1 MDMKKRPLIK
11 ALETYTKEETSRFHM
26 PGHRNGKT
34 VPSLAFLQEHLYDFD
49 VTEIDGTDH
58 LHYPE
63 ESIKASQILLA
74 KAMGSKESCYC
85 VNGSTAVNYAMIFGL
100 LKPGDEVL
108 LERSCHQSVFQA
120 LGLRGLKPRF
130 IKPQLDPEWALP
142 LPPAL
147 TDIQEAYE
155 KYPMIKAVILTSPNY
170 YGKVAP
176 LKEISHFLKMHGLY
190 LIVDEAHGAHFAF
203 SDKLPPTAM
212 AMGAHVSS
220 VSFHKTLPVLT
231 QGAVLNLSE
240 DLQESERSRI
250 RHYLRVFQTSSPSY
264 TMLVSMENARA
275 LMEEEGEALYDQLLR
290 EARLLREQLARIP
303 QVEVYGN
310 EDAFTDAAR
319 LVIRTPLP
327 GEFLM
332 GELRKKHRIQAE
344 MTLGSI
350 IVFILS
356 PFDRKEDL
364 ERLPEAIAAVR
375 TENEE
380 LWACPVSP
388 FILHYS
394 EEMELLYD
402 LEEILFLEQEEIP
415 VENAFGRISAETITP
430 YPPGIPLILPG
441 ERIGEKEVRLL
452 VELFQGD
459 GILKSASKSKMG
471 ITVLK

>member
-1 MDMKKRPLIK
+1 MDMEKRPLIK

-26 PGHRNGKT
+26 PGHRNGKS

-63 ESIKASQILLA
+63 ESIKASQMLLA
-74 KAMGSKESCYC
+74 KAMGSKESFYC
-85 VNGSTAVNYAMIFGL
+85 VNGSTAANYAMIFGL

-120 LGLRGLKPRF
+120 VGLRGLKPRF

-142 LPPAL
+142 LPPTL
-147 TDIQEAYE
+147 TDIKEAYE
-155 KYPMIKAVILTSPNY
+155 KYPEVKAVILTSPNY
-170 YGKVAP
+170 YGKVAS
-176 LKEISHFLKMHGLY
+176 LEEISQFLIMRDLY
-190 LIVDEAHGAHFAF
+190 LMVDEAHGAHFAF
-203 SDKLPPTAM
+203 SEKLPPTAM
-212 AMGAHVSS
+212 SMGAHVST

-231 QGAVLNLSE
+231 QGAVLNLSQN
-240 DLQESERSRI
+240 LQESERSRI

-264 TMLVSMENARA
+264 TMLASMENARA
-275 LMEEEGEALYDQLLR
+275 LMEEEGEALFDELFREVELLR
-290 EARLLREQLARIP
+290 EKLTCIP
-303 QVEVYGN
+303 QVDVYGK
-310 EDAFTDAAR
+310 EDAFTDATR
-319 LVIRTPLP
+319 LVIKTPLP

-356 PFDRKEDL
+356 PYDRKEDL
-364 ERLPEAIAAVR
+364 ERLPEALDAIR
-375 TENEE
+375 RENEE
-380 LWACPVSP
+380 LWASP
-388 FILHYS
+388 ASPLMLHYK
-394 EEMELLYD
+394 EDLELLYD
-402 LEEILFLEQEEIP
+402 MEEILFLEKEEIP
-415 VENAFGRISAETITP
+415 VENAIGRISAETITP
-430 YPPGIPLILPG
+430 YPPGIPMILPG
-441 ERIGEKEVRLL
+441 ERMGEKEVRLL
-452 VELFQGD
+452 VELFQGT

>member
-1 MDMKKRPLIK
+1 
-11 ALETYTKEETSRFHM
+11 
-26 PGHRNGKT
+26 
-34 VPSLAFLQEHLYDFD
+34 
-49 VTEIDGTDH
+49 
-58 LHYPE
+58 
-63 ESIKASQILLA
+63 
-74 KAMGSKESCYC
+74 
-85 VNGSTAVNYAMIFGL
+85 
-100 LKPGDEVL
+100 
-108 LERSCHQSVFQA
+108 
-120 LGLRGLKPRF
+120 
-130 IKPQLDPEWALP
+130 
-142 LPPAL
+142 
-147 TDIQEAYE
+147 
-155 KYPMIKAVILTSPNY
+155 MIKAVILTSPNY

-176 LKEISHFLKMHGLY
+176 LKEISHFVKMRGLY

-275 LMEEEGEALYDQLLR
+275 LMEEQGEALYDQLLG
-290 EARLLREQLARIP
+290 EARLLREQLVRIP

-344 MTLGSI
+344 MTLGNSV
-350 IVFILS
+350 VFILS

-380 LWACPVSP
+380 LWAGPVSP

-452 VELFQGD
+452 IELFQGN